1 MYETWFES
9 RHLFEFKIIYFAAPD
24 QDDLLIIDSED
35 EGTSS
40 NVDDDMEN
48 KNRKRKLEDKECIS
62 TKRVRTEQ
70 TEEQDEIIALDWTW
84 KCPLTKWF
92 R

>member
-1 MYETWFES
+1 MKLGLRVGICLNLKT
-9 RHLFEFKIIYFAAPD
+9 IYFAAPD

-62 TKRVRTEQ
+62 TKRARTEQ
-70 TEEQDEIIALDWTW
+70 TEEQDEIIALD
-84 KCPLTKWF
+84 
-92 R
+92 